1 MSREYKRWQVENTQ
15 KALKNRRVV
24 AISGARQT
32 GKTTLTEQVMGD
44 KGVYRSLDK
53 AEFLQAAQYDPNEF
67 VKNSGGTM
75 VIDEI
80 QKVPSLL
87 SEIKLAVDRNNRTGQ
102 YLITGSANL
111 RTIAS
116 VSDSLAGRIKHI
128 RLRPLTIGEI
138 LRNKPTFLDHTFAD
152 NFPAQIKGYDKDTI
166 FDFAF
171 RGGYPEALR
180 LSNAKERKEWYRDYI
195 DNLLNKDLY
204 DVENIRRLD
213 TMRDLVKILA
223 GWSGKFMDKAKIGST
238 LEISKSTFD
247 IYINAL
253 IALFI
258 FERVPPWTKTDYELA
273 GKKSKIYATDT
284 GLMASLLNWKR
295 EDLHLDPDRS
305 GKLMETFV
313 FQELSAQIDLDSDYS
328 LYQYRDTKK
337 REVDFLIEKEN
348 EGLVGIEV
356 KASHKV
362 SIEDFAPQI
371 WFKENIIKDKMPYR
385 GIVLYSGEDTLS
397 FGNGMKAVPAAA
409 LFALPGG
416 A

>member
-1 MSREYKRWQVENTQ
+1 MSYRRWQVESTRR
-15 KALKNRRVV
+15 ALKNRRVV
-24 AISGARQT
+24 AISGGRQT
-32 GKTTLTEQVMGD
+32 GKTTLTEQVMGK

-53 AEFLQAAQYDPNEF
+53 NEFLQAARYDPNEF
-67 VKNSGGTM
+67 VKNSRGTM

-87 SEIKLAVDRNNRTGQ
+87 SEIKLAVDKNNRPGQ
-102 YLITGSANL
+102 YLLTGSANL
-111 RTIAS
+111 QTAAS
-116 VSDSLAGRIKHI
+116 INDSLAGRIKHI
-128 RLRPLTIGEI
+128 RLRPLTTGEI
-138 LRNKPTFLDHTFAD
+138 LGKKPNFLERAFNG
-152 NFPAQIKGYDKDTI
+152 NFPIQIKGYDKDAI

-171 RGGYPEALR
+171 MGGYPEVLR
-180 LSNAKERKEWYRDYI
+180 LKNAKERKEWHRDYL
-195 DNLLNKDLY
+195 DNLINKDLHE
-204 DVENIRRLD
+204 VENIRRLD
-213 TMRDLVKILA
+213 TIRDLVKILA

-238 LEISKSTFD
+238 LEISKPTFD
-247 IYINAL
+247 IYLNAL
-253 IALFI
+253 ISLFV

-295 EDLHLDPDRS
+295 DDLFLAPDKS

-328 LYQYRDTKK
+328 LYQYRDIKK
-337 REVDFLIEKEN
+337 REIDFLIEKQN

-356 KASHKV
+356 KASRSV

-371 WFKENIIKDKMPYR
+371 WFKKNIVKNKMPYR

-397 FGNGMKAVPAAA
+397 FGGGMSAVPIAA
-409 LFALPGG
+409 LFT
-416 A
+416 

>member
-1 MSREYKRWQVENTQ
+1 MSVEYKRWQVENTQ

-32 GKTTLTEQVMGD
+32 GKTTLTGQVMGD
-44 KGVYRSLDK
+44 KGIYRSLDK
-53 AEFLQAAQYDPNEF
+53 TEFLQAAKYDPNEF
-67 VKNSGGTM
+67 VKNFVGTM

-87 SEIKLAVDRNNRTGQ
+87 SEIKLAVDKDNRPGQ
-102 YLITGSANL
+102 YLLTGSASL
-111 RTIAS
+111 QTAAS
-116 VSDSLAGRIKHI
+116 VNDSLAGRIKHI
-128 RLRPLTIGEI
+128 RLRPLTVGEI
-138 LRNKPTFLDHTFAD
+138 LKNKPTFLERAFCGD
-152 NFPAQIKGYDKDTI
+152 FPVQVKGYDKDTI

-180 LSNAKERKEWYRDYI
+180 LSDAKERKEWYRDYI

-204 DVENIRRLD
+204 DIENIRQLD
-213 TMRDLVKILA
+213 TIRDLVKILA

-238 LEISKSTFD
+238 LEISKPTFD

-253 IALFI
+253 ISLFI

-273 GKKSKIYATDT
+273 GKKTKIYAADT

-295 EDLHLDPDRS
+295 DDLFLDPDKS
-305 GKLMETFV
+305 GKLMETFI

-337 REVDFLIEKEN
+337 REIDFLIEKQN
-348 EGLVGIEV
+348 ECIVGIEV
-356 KASHKV
+356 KASRSV
-362 SIEDFAPQI
+362 SIEDFSPQI
-371 WFKENIIKDKMPYR
+371 WFKENIIKNKMPYR
-385 GIVLYSGEDTLS
+385 GIVIYTGEDTLS
-397 FGNGMKAVPAAA
+397 FGGGMLAVPAAA
-409 LFALPGG
+409 LFES
-416 A
+416 

>member
-1 MSREYKRWQVENTQ
+1 LPKEYRRWQVENTQ

-44 KGVYRSLDK
+44 KGVFRSLDK

-67 VKNSGGTM
+67 VKNSSGTM

-87 SEIKLAVDRNNRTGQ
+87 SEIKLEVDKNNRPGQ

-111 RTIAS
+111 QTIAS
-116 VSDSLAGRIKHI
+116 ISDSLAGRIKHI
-128 RLRPLTIGEI
+128 RLRPLTTGEI
-138 LRNKPTFLDHTFAD
+138 LRNKPAFLDHAFAD
-152 NFPAQIKGYDKDTI
+152 NFPEQIKGYDKDTI

-238 LEISKSTFD
+238 LEISKITFD

-273 GKKSKIYATDT
+273 GKKSKIYSTDT
-284 GLMASLLNWKR
+284 GLMTSLLNWKR

-313 FQELSAQIDLDSDYS
+313 YQELSAQIDLDGEYS

-337 REVDFLIEKEN
+337 REIDFIIEKEN

-356 KASHKV
+356 KASRKV
-362 SIEDFAPQI
+362 SIEDFASQI
-371 WFKENIIKDKMPYR
+371 WFKKNIIKDKTPYR
-385 GIVLYSGEDTLS
+385 GIILYTGEDTLS

-409 LFALPGG
+409 LFALPGST
-416 A
+416 

>member
-1 MSREYKRWQVENTQ
+1 MSGDYRRWQVENTQ
-15 KALKNRRVV
+15 KALRNRRVV
-24 AISGARQT
+24 AISGGRQT
-32 GKTTLTEQVMGD
+32 GKTTLTGQVMGD

-53 AEFLQAAQYDPNEF
+53 TEFLQAARYDPNEF

-87 SEIKLAVDRNNRTGQ
+87 SEIKLAVDNDNRPGQ
-102 YLITGSANL
+102 YLLTGSASL
-111 RTIAS
+111 QTIAS
-116 VSDSLAGRIKHI
+116 VNDSLAGRIKHI
-128 RLRPLTIGEI
+128 RLRPLAVGEI
-138 LRNKPTFLDHTFAD
+138 LGNKPAFLECAFRGD
-152 NFPAQIKGYDKDTI
+152 FPIQIKGYDKDAI

-180 LSNAKERKEWYRDYI
+180 LSNAKERKEWHRDYI
-195 DNLLNKDLY
+195 DNLINKDLY

-213 TMRDLVKILA
+213 TIHDLVKILA

-238 LEISKSTFD
+238 LEISKPTFD

-253 IALFI
+253 ISLFI
-258 FERVPPWTKTDYELA
+258 FERVPSWTKTDYELA

-295 EDLHLDPDRS
+295 DDLYLNPDKS

-313 FQELSAQIDLDSDYS
+313 FQELSAQIDLDGDYS
-328 LYQYRDTKK
+328 LYQYRDVKK
-337 REVDFLIEKEN
+337 REIDFLIEKEN

-362 SIEDFAPQI
+362 SREDFAPQI

-385 GIVLYSGEDTLS
+385 GIVLYTGEDTLS
-397 FGNGMKAVPAAA
+397 FGGGMLAVPAAA
-409 LFALPGG
+409 LFKEKN
-416 A
+416 

>member
-1 MSREYKRWQVENTQ
+1 MSGDYRRWQVENIQ
-15 KALKNRRVV
+15 RALKNRRVV

-32 GKTTLTEQVMGD
+32 GKTTVTGQVMGG

-53 AEFLQAAQYDPNEF
+53 NEFLQAAQFDPNEF
-67 VKNSGGTM
+67 VKNSSGTM

-87 SEIKLAVDRNNRTGQ
+87 SEIKLAVDKNNHPGQ
-102 YLITGSANL
+102 YLLTGSANL
-111 RTIAS
+111 QTAAS
-116 VSDSLAGRIKHI
+116 INDSLAGRIKHI
-128 RLRPLTIGEI
+128 RLRPLTVGEI
-138 LRNKPTFLDHTFAD
+138 LKRKPAFLERTFSGD
-152 NFPAQIKGYDKDTI
+152 FPIQIKGYDKDVI

-171 RGGYPEALR
+171 AGGYPEARR
-180 LSNAKERKEWYRDYI
+180 LSSAKERKEWHIDYI
-195 DNLLNKDLY
+195 DNLINKDLY
-204 DVENIRRLD
+204 DIEKIRRLD
-213 TMRDLVKILA
+213 TIRDLLKILA

-238 LEISKSTFD
+238 LEISKPTFD

-258 FERVPPWTKTDYELA
+258 FDRVPPWTRTDYELA

-295 EDLHLDPDRS
+295 EDFYLDPDRS

-337 REVDFLIEKEN
+337 REIDFLIEKQN
-348 EGLVGIEV
+348 EGLAGIEV
-356 KASHKV
+356 KASRKV
-362 SIEDFAPQI
+362 SREDFASQI
-371 WFKENIIKDKMPYR
+371 WFKENIVKNKMPYH
-385 GIVLYSGEDTLS
+385 GIILYTGEDTLS
-397 FGNGMKAVPAAA
+397 FGGGMSAVPAAA
-409 LFALPGG
+409 LFV
-416 A
+416 